1 MFVIN
6 ATDYAPIDPLT
17 PPCEVNQINIG
28 YVGENHAR
36 CLVFDLTEC
45 VAQFGEG
52 GFAISF
58 IRHGDY
64 LPYLVTDTDRLEN
77 NAIWL
82 INSTDTAV
90 EGYGMVQLQYI
101 VGTTVVKSALYQTV
115 TFASNEIPGN
125 VPDPYEDL
133 LTQIAAYAATA
144 EGAATTATAAAEAA
158 STAVENGITTERS
171 QRIAADNS
179 LQLQITELMGLAGAP
194 SMASTAAAMTDSNK
208 VYVYTGN
215 EAGYLTGHWYYYNG
229 TEWTDGGVYQAT
241 AVDTDKTLTVSNMAA
256 DAAVV
261 GEKIDEC
268 MAAFVTETTSG
279 SVCSFDDGADN
290 VPVKDLTVNI
300 TAIQTGTG
308 DPSPDNIRPIIGYNK
323 AEIVVSGVNTMPT
336 LVSGRSVNANSGNNT
351 GTASD
356 GISINCATEEFI
368 PVNLKASTYMY
379 GYDSDA
385 TLPAAPSSQVF
396 CYDADKHYLGYI
408 VSSTARERPISMASA
423 HASGTFDNAEV
434 CYIKIRYY
442 FASGSG
448 NTWTQ
453 EMCDNAHFRINPGET
468 LNDYVPYEAA
478 NVYPISFGSAGTIYG
493 GTLDVTSGMLTV
505 THKGIVISDDTM
517 YSTRSLGW
525 STGTNANRVGV
536 PIKPTILPID
546 GSASGDRINTGE
558 LCNMG
563 TISEVGVA
571 SDYTVGKWQLYR
583 GSDCWFFRFCVATTY
598 TTADAAY
605 AYLKTNNCTFT
616 APLNNPVSYQ
626 LSPTEVKTILGQNN
640 IWCNTGDITSLEYR
654 ADTKLYIEHL
664 THPDGDMVADANIAN
679 GSYFMVNN
687 RLYIATAAIASG
699 ASIVPGTNCTETN
712 LAAALNAI
720 NA

>member
-17 PPCEVNQINIG
+17 PPCDVNQINIG

-77 NAIWL
+77 NAIWI

-133 LTQIAAYAATA
+133 LTQIAAYAAQA
-144 EGAATTATAAAEAA
+144 EGAATTATAAAQTA
-158 STAVENGITTERS
+158 SAAVEDGIKTERS
-171 QRIAADNS
+171 QRIAADNG

-194 SMASTAAAMTDSNK
+194 SMAATAAAMTDSNK

-215 EAGYLTGHWYYYNG
+215 EAGYINGNWYYYNG
-229 TEWTDGGVYQAT
+229 TEWVSGGVYQAT
-241 AVDTDKTLTVSNMAA
+241 AVNTDKTLTVENMAA
-256 DAAVV
+256 DAKVT
-261 GEKIDEC
+261 GERIDEC
-268 MAAFVTETTSG
+268 MAAFVTEQTSG
-279 SVCSFDDGADN
+279 SICAFDDGADN
-290 VPVKDLTVNI
+290 VPVKGLTVNI
-300 TAIQTGTG
+300 TALQSGSG
-308 DPSPDNIRPIIGYNK
+308 DPSPTNIRPI
-323 AEIVVSGVNTMPT
+323 
-336 LVSGRSVNANSGNNT
+336 T
-351 GTASD
+351 G
-356 GISINCATEEFI
+356 
-368 PVNLKASTYMY
+368 
-379 GYDSDA
+379 
-385 TLPAAPSSQVF
+385 
-396 CYDADKHYLGYI
+396 
-408 VSSTARERPISMASA
+408 
-423 HASGTFDNAEV
+423 FD
-434 CYIKIRYY
+434 
-442 FASGSG
+442 
-448 NTWTQ
+448 
-453 EMCDNAHFRINPGET
+453 
-468 LNDYVPYEAA
+468 AA
-478 NVYPISFGSAGTIYG
+478 NVFVDGKNILRYRDTMPPSSTFSGITYTPNADGSITMNGTSNGTNGFSLTRREDPTPLKPGMTYHFKLYGGYNGTDGVGTLQLYVDSTSVFTSSDITYTMPDSFDTCYLRIRIANGTVIDNVTVYPMVTLESQWDGGEYEQYKGTKYPISFGSADTVYG
-493 GTLDVTSGMLTV
+493 GTLDVTTGMLTV
-505 THKGIVISDDTM
+505 TNKRINDLSALTWQ
-517 YSTRSLGW
+517 YYTA
-525 STGTNANRVGV
+525 GTNPLFRASISGRKFGTDADGITGMCSMYKFYRN
-536 PIKPTILPID
+536 TTLSTLTSTLPD
-546 GSASGDRINTGE
+546 KNLGF
-558 LCNMG
+558 
-563 TISEVGVA
+563 
-571 SDYTVGKWQLYR
+571 Q
-583 GSDCWFFRFCVATTY
+583 
-598 TTADAAY
+598 TTAAWFAIRDDSYTDVDSFKAAIAGQSLVY
-605 AYLKTNNCTFT
+605 
-616 APLNNPVSYQ
+616 PLETPISYQ
-626 LSPTEVKTILGQNN
+626 LTPTEVKTLLGINN
-640 IWCNTGDITSLEYR
+640 IWADTGDITNLEYR

-664 THPDGDMVADANIAN
+664 TTPDGDMVADSNIAS

>member
-17 PPCEVNQINIG
+17 PPCDVNQINIG

-115 TFASNEIPGN
+115 TFASNQIPGN

-133 LTQIAAYAATA
+133 LTQIAAYAAQA
-144 EGAATTATAAAEAA
+144 EGAATTATAAAQAA
-158 STAVENGITTERS
+158 STAVEDGIKTERS
-171 QRIAADNS
+171 QRIAADNG

-194 SMASTAAAMTDSNK
+194 SMAATAAAMTDSSK

-215 EAGYLTGHWYYYNG
+215 EAGYINGNWYYYNG
-229 TEWTDGGVYQAT
+229 TEWVSGGVYQAT
-241 AVDTDKTLTVSNMAA
+241 AVNTDKTLTVSDMAA

-261 GEKIDEC
+261 GDRIDEC
-268 MAAFVTETTSG
+268 MAAFVTEQTSG
-279 SVCSFDDGADN
+279 SVASFDDGADN
-290 VPVKDLTVNI
+290 VPLKDLVVNI
-300 TAIQTGTG
+300 TPKQAGTG
-308 DPSPDNIRPIIGYNK
+308 DPSPSNVRAISGWTEANIIRSAKNMAGGFRTGY
-323 AEIVVSGVNTMPT
+323 AVNGTTGEVTTAGYSDWISNRIKVGGKPFAVT
-336 LVSGRSVNANSGNNT
+336 IFDKGNMTN
-351 GTASD
+351 G
-356 GISINCATEEFI
+356 SINIARYRADGSFYD
-368 PVNLKASTYMY
+368 KANIAYF
-379 GYDSDA
+379 
-385 TLPAAPSSQVF
+385 SSAF
-396 CYDADKHYLGYI
+396 PLTRLY
-408 VSSTARERPISMASA
+408 
-423 HASGTFDNAEV
+423 NAEV
-434 CYIKIRYY
+434 IDSIIIYGYQ
-442 FASGSG
+442 SGGATAITTAQLQVEFGTAATEYEAYNG
-448 NTWTQ
+448 NT
-453 EMCDNAHFRINPGET
+453 
-468 LNDYVPYEAA
+468 Y
-478 NVYPISFGSAGTIYG
+478 NVSFGSSAGTVYG

-505 THKGIVISDDTM
+505 THGYGKV
-517 YSTRSLGW
+517 
-525 STGTNANRVGV
+525 
-536 PIKPTILPID
+536 
-546 GSASGDRINTGE
+546 
-558 LCNMG
+558 
-563 TISEVGVA
+563 
-571 SDYTVGKWQLYR
+571 SDYNNWSKLSSGFTYYHQISGKKFALSSEILCDKYKYLASTNR
-583 GSDCWFFRFCVATTY
+583 TNYSITGSNSTSAVYITNDAY
-598 TTADAAY
+598 TTPEQFMTAEADTEFVYELAQ
-605 AYLKTNNCTFT
+605 
-616 APLNNPVSYQ
+616 PVSYQ
-626 LSPTEVKTILGQNN
+626 LTPTEVKTLLGINN
-640 IWCNTGDITSLEYR
+640 IWADTGDITNLEYR

-664 THPDGDMVADANIAN
+664 TTPDGDMVADSNIAN

-712 LAAALNAI
+712 FAAALNAI

>member
-17 PPCEVNQINIG
+17 PPCDVNQINIG

-115 TFASNEIPGN
+115 TFASNQIPGN

-133 LTQIAAYAATA
+133 LTQIAAYAAQA
-144 EGAATTATAAAEAA
+144 EGAATTATAAAQAA
-158 STAVENGITTERS
+158 STAVEDGIKTERS
-171 QRIAADNS
+171 QRIAADNG

-194 SMASTAAAMTDSNK
+194 SMAATAAAMTDSSK

-215 EAGYLTGHWYYYNG
+215 EAGYINGNWYYYNG
-229 TEWTDGGVYQAT
+229 TEWVSGGVYQAT
-241 AVDTDKTLTVSNMAA
+241 AVNTDKTLTVSDMAA

-261 GEKIDEC
+261 GDRIDEC
-268 MAAFVTETTSG
+268 MAAFVTEQTSG
-279 SVCSFDDGADN
+279 SVASFDDGADN
-290 VPVKDLTVNI
+290 VPLKDLVVNI
-300 TAIQTGTG
+300 TPKQAGTG
-308 DPSPDNIRPIIGYNK
+308 DPSPSNVRAISGWTGANISRTGKNLLTNLPRDIGTF
-323 AEIVVSGVNTMPT
+323 SGVT
-336 LVSGRSVNANSGNNT
+336 VSVNANGQIVLNGTCTANNNARI
-351 GTASD
+351 GS
-356 GISINCATEEFI
+356 C
-368 PVNLKASTYMY
+368 
-379 GYDSDA
+379 
-385 TLPAAPSSQVF
+385 TLPAGSYVF
-396 CYDADKHYLGYI
+396 TGMTTTGS
-408 VSSTARERPISMASA
+408 SSTHFLNITPQWNGTGNQNLYSGYY
-423 HASGTFDNAEV
+423 SGTTTEEITFTVRLYFRSGASFTNTIYEPMIRVASDTDATFEPYMGNA
-434 CYIKIRYY
+434 Y
-442 FASGSG
+442 
-448 NTWTQ
+448 N
-453 EMCDNAHFRINPGET
+453 
-468 LNDYVPYEAA
+468 
-478 NVYPISFGSAGTIYG
+478 ISFGTAGTVYG
-493 GTLDVTSGMLTV
+493 GTLNVTTGMLTV
-505 THKGIVISDDTM
+505 
-517 YSTRSLGW
+517 
-525 STGTNANRVGV
+525 N
-536 PIKPTILPID
+536 
-546 GSASGDRINTGE
+546 
-558 LCNMG
+558 
-563 TISEVGVA
+563 
-571 SDYTVGKWQLYR
+571 TVGRTFDGTESWSQQYTAPNRL
-583 GSDCWFFRFCVATTY
+583 FRY
-598 TTADAAY
+598 TFSGLRTDGTEILRRACSHFSNIGITSSTIGIGFY
-605 AYLKTNNCTFT
+605 AYTSGSNNNIWFQFRPDLEAIPDLEAWKAWLAQQYSNGTPLQAFT
-616 APLNNPVSYQ
+616 PIITPVSYQ

-640 IWCNTGDITSLEYR
+640 IWSDTGDITNLEYR

-664 THPDGDMVADANIAN
+664 TTPGGDMVADSNIAN